1 MKARILIAAIAVLP
15 LLYACDSNPRQSSEQ
30 DAALVKTGAPSLS
43 ERNQSAARRLQGKEG
58 GITGSVAPVAASAPP
73 GEQPTPS
80 QAAAIA
86 GARLNPTML
95 IRNGQASVEVDKL
108 DPAIARL
115 RQLATQLGGY
125 VANSSIVGGR
135 DQVRSAT
142 LELKIP
148 AARFDQAVNGLGGIG
163 KVESVTSTA
172 EDVGEEF
179 VDISARVTNAKRLEE
194 RLVSLLERRTGKLE
208 DVLAVERELARVRE
222 EIERYEGRL
231 RYLSTRVAESTLS
244 VTVHEPFPIL
254 GQSPGQNPIV
264 GALKQAWRNFIG
276 FVAWTIASLGVL
288 VPLGVIAFAGWLVY
302 RRVRAARK

>member
-1 MKARILIAAIAVLP
+1 MRRAFIAIAALLP
-15 LLYACDSNPRQSSEQ
+15 LASACDSNPRQSREQ
-30 DAALVKTGAPSLS
+30 SASLATDAISLQK
-43 ERNQSAARRLQGKEG
+43 NQSAGRRLEG
-58 GITGSVAPVAASAPP
+58 TVSGVVGAAATAEAPPASGTPPILSQPAAS
-73 GEQPTPS
+73 
-80 QAAAIA
+80 A

-95 IRNGQASVEVDKL
+95 IRNGQASVEVAKL
-108 DPAIARL
+108 DPAIARV
-115 RQLATQLGGY
+115 RQLAAQLGGY
-125 VANSSIVGGR
+125 IANSSIVGGR

-148 AARFDQAVNGLGGIG
+148 AARFDQAVNALGGIG

-264 GALKQAWRNFIG
+264 GALKQAWRNFVG

-288 VPLGVIAFAGWLVY
+288 VPLGAIILAGWWGY
-302 RRVRAARK
+302 RRFLRKRSA